1 MATTITGTLTDANK
15 TVLDKLEKDVQS
27 NNLKKKQTMG
37 QEQFLH
43 LITEQLKNQDPM
55 APMQDQQFIA
65 QMAQLQALE
74 SQNSLLEFTK
84 ASYLMNV
91 DMSSNLKTMNDNIK
105 KLVEKMTSDA
115 GTGTGTS
122 SGTNTT
128 ESQNVVNELI
138 KINKALESYFTKQG
152 GGVCQI

>member
-15 TVLDKLEKDVQS
+15 TVLDKLEKDVHS

-115 GTGTGTS
+115 GTGTS

-138 KINKALESYFTKQG
+138 KINKALESYFTK
-152 GGVCQI
+152 

>member
-15 TVLDKLEKDVQS
+15 ALLDKLDKDVQS

-65 QMAQLQALE
+65 QMAQLQSLE
-74 SQNSLLEFTK
+74 SQNALLEFSK
-84 ASYLMNV
+84 ANYLMNV
-91 DMSSNLKTMNDNIK
+91 DMSANLKTMNDNIK
-105 KLVEKMTSDA
+105 KLVDKMTS
-115 GTGTGTS
+115 GTGTTPGGT
-122 SGTNTT
+122 TT
-128 ESQNVVNELI
+128 ENQNIVNELI
-138 KINKALESYFTKQG
+138 KINKALESYFVK
-152 GGVCQI
+152 

>member
-1 MATTITGTLTDANK
+1 MATTITGSLTDANK
-15 TVLDKLEKDVQS
+15 AVLDKLEKDVQS

-74 SQNSLLEFTK
+74 SQNSLLELTK
-84 ASYLMNV
+84 ANYLMNI

-105 KLVEKMTSDA
+105 KIVDKMTADA
-115 GTGTGTS
+115 GTGNTTGGS
-122 SGTNTT
+122 NT

-138 KINKALESYFTKQG
+138 KINKALESYFTK
-152 GGVCQI
+152 

>member
-1 MATTITGTLTDANK
+1 MATTITGSLTDANK
-15 TVLDKLEKDVQS
+15 AVLDKLEKDVQS

-74 SQNSLLEFTK
+74 SQNSLLELTK
-84 ASYLMNV
+84 ANYLMNI

-105 KLVEKMTSDA
+105 KLVDKMTADA
-115 GTGTGTS
+115 GTGNTTGGS
-122 SGTNTT
+122 NT

-138 KINKALESYFTKQG
+138 KINKALESYFTK
-152 GGVCQI
+152 

>member
-15 TVLDKLEKDVQS
+15 TLLDKLDKDVQS

-74 SQNSLLEFTK
+74 SQNSLLELSK
-84 ASYLMNV
+84 ASYLMNL
-91 DMSSNLKTMNDNIK
+91 DMSTNLKTMNDNIK
-105 KLVEKMTSDA
+105 KLVDKMTS
-115 GTGTGTS
+115 GTGTTPGGST
-122 SGTNTT
+122 TT
-128 ESQNVVNELI
+128 ESQNIVNELI
-138 KINKALESYFTKQG
+138 KINKALESYFTK
-152 GGVCQI
+152 